1 MIIARFGSL
10 QKTARRT
17 GERSVGG
24 TVERGDGRAG
34 DGAKGGKDG
43 GTGGAGG
50 TGGNELRVL
59 SAEGK
64 NLLATALSGVGEE
77 DAAVADA
84 IAASLAYT

>member
-10 QKTARRT
+10 QKTARR
-17 GERSVGG
+17 
-24 TVERGDGRAG
+24 AG
-34 DGAKGGKDG
+34 DGTEDGKDG
-43 GTGGAGG
+43 GTGGSGG

>member
-10 QKTARRT
+10 QQTAR
-17 GERSVGG
+17 
-24 TVERGDGRAG
+24 RAG
-34 DGAKGGKDG
+34 DGIEGGKDG
-43 GTGGAGG
+43 GTGG

-64 NLLATALSGVGEE
+64 NLLVTALSGVGEE

>member
-10 QKTARRT
+10 QKTARR
-17 GERSVGG
+17 
-24 TVERGDGRAG
+24 AG
-34 DGAKGGKDG
+34 DGTEDGKDG
-43 GTGGAGG
+43 GTGGSKG